1 MSAIFEF
8 VAEEIE
14 RRTELEKLEARGTV
28 RLALKEA
35 GFNASGITTEQMA
48 VVLERVMPGELA
60 SRGVENAESICSSL
74 VTSIKEFRDAVEE
87 QKGASPEA
95 VFARLAGHGRGR

>member
-1 MSAIFEF
+1 MIAIFDL

-14 RRTELEKLEARGTV
+14 RKTDLAKLEARGTV

-74 VTSIKEFRDAVEE
+74 ARSIKEFKDAVEE
-87 QKGASPEA
+87 HENSSPES
-95 VFARLAGHGRGR
+95 VFARLAGS

>member
-1 MSAIFEF
+1 MSTIFDF

-14 RRTELEKLEARGTV
+14 RQTELAKLEARGTV

-48 VVLERVMPGELA
+48 VVLERVMPSELA
-60 SRGVENAESICSSL
+60 ARGVENAESICSSL
-74 VTSIKEFRDAVEE
+74 ATSIKEFKDAVEE
-87 QKGASPEA
+87 HGSASPES
-95 VFARLAGHGRGR
+95 VFARLAGGS